1 MAREMKGEVLRVENI
16 DDDFEYVFIKY
27 ARVSK
32 KGVIGTFT
40 KRVKRMKNAR
50 RGRPVVDAEV
60 YEIRREV
67 VARWKEMNLEQM
79 RAMRAMMRGY
89 IGAPVVA
96 VAQDEPRAER
106 PPHVE
111 NGGEIVLEVEVE
123 RQV

>member
-67 VARWKEMNLEQM
+67 VARWKEMNMEQM

-96 VAQDEPRAER
+96 VAQDEPAPAPV
-106 PPHVE
+106 PPVE
-111 NGGEIVLEVEVE
+111 NGGEMVLEVEV
-123 RQV
+123 

>member
-1 MAREMKGEVLRVENI
+1 MAREMKGEVLRIENI

-27 ARVSK
+27 ARTTK
-32 KGVIGTFT
+32 KGVITSFT

-89 IGAPVVA
+89 IGAPVPALPVENVA
-96 VAQDEPRAER
+96 PAN
-106 PPHVE
+106 VE
-111 NGGEIVLEVEVE
+111 NGGEIAPEVEV
-123 RQV
+123 

>member
-50 RGRPVVDAEV
+50 RGRPVCDAEV

-96 VAQDEPRAER
+96 VEQAVAQDEHA
-106 PPHVE
+106 PHVE
-111 NGGEIVLEVEVE
+111 NGGEMVLEVEV
-123 RQV
+123 

>member
-1 MAREMKGEVLRVENI
+1 MAREMKGEVLRIENI

-27 ARVSK
+27 ARTTK
-32 KGVIGTFT
+32 KGVITSFT

-96 VAQDEPRAER
+96 VPQDEPA
-106 PPHVE
+106 PANVE
-111 NGGEIVLEVEVE
+111 NGGEIVLEVEA
-123 RQV
+123 